1 MKGHEIGTEE
11 VSSRVRVVFAGQ
23 TVADSTRTRLLYE
36 AGLPPV
42 HYFSMSD
49 VRTDLLVPSDR
60 RTRCPFKGEAS
71 YWSMAVDGRCAEDAV
86 WGYEDPLPE
95 RADIKGHVAFY
106 RDRVDAWLEG
116 DQ

>member
-1 MKGHEIGTEE
+1 M
-11 VSSRVRVVFAGQ
+11 
-23 TVADSTRTRLLYE
+23 
-36 AGLPPV
+36 
-42 HYFSMSD
+42 
-49 VRTDLLVPSDR
+49 
-60 RTRCPFKGEAS
+60 
-71 YWSMAVDGRCAEDAV
+71 DGRCAEDAV

>member
-1 MKGHEIGTEE
+1 MKGRRIHTEE
-11 VSSRVRVVFAGQ
+11 IPTRVRVVFAGQ

-42 HYFSMSD
+42 HYFPMSD